1 MTGACPRC
9 GLPQDLCVCES
20 IAKESQKII
29 VKIIKKKYGK
39 KYTTIT
45 GIDPK
50 EIDLEKLAKQ
60 LKAKFACG
68 GTVKGGVVELQG
80 GGGKSPAAEQ
90 RHLQEVKQ
98 VLVEN
103 GFAPETILVK

>member
-1 MTGACPRC
+1 MTACPRC
-9 GLPQDLCVCES
+9 GLPKDLCVCES

-29 VKIIKKKYGK
+29 VKIEKKKYGK
-39 KYTTIT
+39 KYTTIH

-50 EIDLEKLAKQ
+50 EIDLDKLAKQ

-68 GTVKGGVVELQG
+68 GTVKEGVIELQG
-80 GGGKSPAAEQ
+80 GGGKSSAAEQ

-98 VLVEN
+98 ILVEK
-103 GFAPETILVK
+103 GFAPETILIK